1 MHIGRPL
8 EKQTRHPF
16 HHEIC
21 ENVNIISDL
30 GTVCLIDRALAHA
43 ARAGDGGTRW
53 PPLGSSK
60 PQSALIASADAAPND
75 LCGRSRRSE
84 LECLIDS
91 FGMHSADGPRCRCS
105 HVSVGTTQLAS
116 ASASAARL
124 ATYCRIV
131 CVASRQRE
139 WLSRMII
146 IELLNA

>member
-1 MHIGRPL
+1 MNISEPLNPFASSIGLLPTPHGPAT
-8 EKQTRHPF
+8 E
-16 HHEIC
+16 
-21 ENVNIISDL
+21 
-30 GTVCLIDRALAHA
+30 
-43 ARAGDGGTRW
+43 ARAG
-53 PPLGSSK
+53 LLSGSSK
-60 PQSALIASADAAPND
+60 PQPALIASADAALND

>member
-1 MHIGRPL
+1 MLETPHQIPSLFWMHSGPSPSRPTLTRLGSALLSGSCPRRTGR
-8 EKQTRHPF
+8 R
-16 HHEIC
+16 
-21 ENVNIISDL
+21 
-30 GTVCLIDRALAHA
+30 RRYA
-43 ARAGDGGTRW
+43 AG
-53 PPLGSSK
+53 LLSGSSK
-60 PQSALIASADAAPND
+60 PQSALIASADAALND

-131 CVASRQRE
+131 CVASRKRE

>member
-1 MHIGRPL
+1 MNISEPLNPFASSIGLLPTPHGPAT
-8 EKQTRHPF
+8 E
-16 HHEIC
+16 
-21 ENVNIISDL
+21 
-30 GTVCLIDRALAHA
+30 
-43 ARAGDGGTRW
+43 ARAG
-53 PPLGSSK
+53 LLSGSSK
-60 PQSALIASADAAPND
+60 PQPALIASADAALND

-116 ASASAARL
+116 ASASAVRL